1 MDFFNDEILQNC
13 GNLLSATFSNPLK
26 TIENIEFDKI
36 RIKLSNPEKM
46 EFSTSSYKNTQV
58 FHKLYTAE
66 KILFFFTND
75 FISQYKNITVE
86 TREATLTVLTNKKGE
101 KKLLKKKK
109 AVSPVQSLT
118 SLPHNKTKNYILK
131 EGVAVPFLVELGVM
145 TKDGKVHNQ
154 KYDKFKQINRF
165 LEFVDDILPEIL
177 KPILDEDKAQKRPLE
192 ITDFGCGKSYLTFAL
207 YHYLVIIKGL
217 KANIKGLDLKKD
229 VINHCNSLAEKCGY
243 ESLIF
248 TTGDIAEYRDSQKD
262 AENPLDLV
270 ITLHACDTATDY
282 ALAYA
287 VEHKSKGILS
297 VPCCQHE
304 INSQLKKQCSEP
316 SLNALLKHGI
326 VKERFSALATDVLRV
341 EALESMGYKTQL
353 LEFID
358 MENTPKNL
366 MIRGILKE
374 FSTSYAQ
381 SENQLSNDGKS
392 LKNTLNVNQTLLSL
406 LNLE

>member
-1 MDFFNDEILQNC
+1 M
-13 GNLLSATFSNPLK
+13 
-26 TIENIEFDKI
+26 
-36 RIKLSNPEKM
+36 
-46 EFSTSSYKNTQV
+46 
-58 FHKLYTAE
+58 
-66 KILFFFTND
+66 
-75 FISQYKNITVE
+75 
-86 TREATLTVLTNKKGE
+86 
-101 KKLLKKKK
+101 
-109 AVSPVQSLT
+109 
-118 SLPHNKTKNYILK
+118 
-131 EGVAVPFLVELGVM
+131 
-145 TKDGKVHNQ
+145 
-154 KYDKFKQINRF
+154 
-165 LEFVDDILPEIL
+165 
-177 KPILDEDKAQKRPLE
+177 
-192 ITDFGCGKSYLTFAL
+192 
-207 YHYLVIIKGL
+207 
-217 KANIKGLDLKKD
+217 
-229 VINHCNSLAEKCGY
+229 
-243 ESLIF
+243 IF

-366 MIRGILKE
+366 MIRGIRKE
-374 FSTSYAQ
+374 FSTSYTHA
-381 SENQLSNDGKS
+381 LSDDGKS
-392 LKNTLNVNQTLLSL
+392 LKSTLNVNQTLLSL

>member
-1 MDFFNDEILQNC
+1 M
-13 GNLLSATFSNPLK
+13 
-26 TIENIEFDKI
+26 
-36 RIKLSNPEKM
+36 
-46 EFSTSSYKNTQV
+46 
-58 FHKLYTAE
+58 
-66 KILFFFTND
+66 
-75 FISQYKNITVE
+75 
-86 TREATLTVLTNKKGE
+86 
-101 KKLLKKKK
+101 
-109 AVSPVQSLT
+109 
-118 SLPHNKTKNYILK
+118 
-131 EGVAVPFLVELGVM
+131 
-145 TKDGKVHNQ
+145 
-154 KYDKFKQINRF
+154 
-165 LEFVDDILPEIL
+165 
-177 KPILDEDKAQKRPLE
+177 
-192 ITDFGCGKSYLTFAL
+192 
-207 YHYLVIIKGL
+207 
-217 KANIKGLDLKKD
+217 
-229 VINHCNSLAEKCGY
+229 
-243 ESLIF
+243 IF

-304 INSQLKKQCSEP
+304 INSQLKRQCSEP

-366 MIRGILKE
+366 MIRGIFKE
-374 FSTSYAQ
+374 FSTSYTHA
-381 SENQLSNDGKS
+381 LSDDGKS

>member
-1 MDFFNDEILQNC
+1 M
-13 GNLLSATFSNPLK
+13 
-26 TIENIEFDKI
+26 
-36 RIKLSNPEKM
+36 
-46 EFSTSSYKNTQV
+46 
-58 FHKLYTAE
+58 
-66 KILFFFTND
+66 
-75 FISQYKNITVE
+75 
-86 TREATLTVLTNKKGE
+86 
-101 KKLLKKKK
+101 
-109 AVSPVQSLT
+109 
-118 SLPHNKTKNYILK
+118 
-131 EGVAVPFLVELGVM
+131 
-145 TKDGKVHNQ
+145 
-154 KYDKFKQINRF
+154 
-165 LEFVDDILPEIL
+165 
-177 KPILDEDKAQKRPLE
+177 
-192 ITDFGCGKSYLTFAL
+192 
-207 YHYLVIIKGL
+207 
-217 KANIKGLDLKKD
+217 
-229 VINHCNSLAEKCGY
+229 
-243 ESLIF
+243 IF